1 MVTESVEN
9 IKADVEID
17 LLEDGLDVKGTVSYS
32 AESGD
37 ACVVIK
43 ADFVVD
49 VKVMSF
55 TREDVLAKLYK
66 NMALAASIVGPN
78 SNVVEQ
84 FEVDISDVKAGGE
97 LVPHAWMFELE

>member
-9 IKADVEID
+9 IKAEIEID
-17 LLEDGLDVKGTVSYS
+17 LLEDGLDVKGTASYS

-43 ADFVVD
+43 ADFVVA

-55 TREDVLAKLYK
+55 TRDEVLAKLYQ
-66 NMALAASIVGPN
+66 NMALAARIVGPN
-78 SNVVEQ
+78 SDAVAE
-84 FEVDISDVKAGGE
+84 FEADIEDVKNWGD
-97 LVPHAWMFELE
+97 LHPHAWMFELE